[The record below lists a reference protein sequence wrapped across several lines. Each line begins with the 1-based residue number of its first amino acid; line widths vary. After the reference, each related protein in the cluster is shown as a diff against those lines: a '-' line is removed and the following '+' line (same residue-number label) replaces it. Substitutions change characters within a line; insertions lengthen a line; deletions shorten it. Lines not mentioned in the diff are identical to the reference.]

1 MQPRRRGGRL
11 AVTGIMRRRRRA
23 TLAAATLVAAL
34 LIAGVAL
41 ALAQS
46 QRDARRT
53 LDQRFS
59 SGSGTAAALVQTI
72 VDQAYANDAAMARR
86 TLASRRLQPAALDA
100 ARSRLGASAILIADA
115 RGRVVGASPAGAQRG
130 AGPGDHLR
138 QALAGRPAI
147 SATLRSGG
155 RDVFEVAVPYRSQAG
170 RRVLLVSTP
179 TSELQQVL
187 APYLRR
193 IPGIGRQRAYI
204 LDHRHGDAREVDSHP
219 TAPPD
224 RALHERLR
232 GGPPT
237 AHGTYA
243 GGARAFSSVA
253 IPHTPW
259 ILVRT
264 TSAASLYAPVEGWNK
279 DLPWALL
286 AALVA
291 AGGVLVA
298 MALRAWRSADR
309 ARQASEAKSAFLA
322 SMSHEIRTP
331 MTTVMGFSEMLVQ
344 GRLGELSD
352 EQQEIVGHIHTSSQ
366 HLDRLLSEVLD
377 LARVEEGRMHFAPQ
391 DVRPHLLV
399 EEVVQGMGGLAR
411 DREIALAADAP
422 DVGLH
427 RLDPHRFKQVL
438 YNLIANA
445 VKFTEAGGEVTV
457 RLRRDAAQ
465 ELALDVI
472 DTGVG
477 IPAED
482 LDRIFLPFEQG
493 ARRNGG
499 AGLGLAISRRIV
511 DAQGGRIS
519 VRSQPGQ
526 GSTFRV
532 ELPPDR
538 DRDPDPDPDPVGHA

>member
-1 MQPRRRGGRL
+1 
-11 AVTGIMRRRRRA
+11 
-23 TLAAATLVAAL
+23 
-34 LIAGVAL
+34 
-41 ALAQS
+41 
-46 QRDARRT
+46 
-53 LDQRFS
+53 
-59 SGSGTAAALVQTI
+59 
-72 VDQAYANDAAMARR
+72 
-86 TLASRRLQPAALDA
+86 
-100 ARSRLGASAILIADA
+100 
-115 RGRVVGASPAGAQRG
+115 
-130 AGPGDHLR
+130 
-138 QALAGRPAI
+138 
-147 SATLRSGG
+147 
-155 RDVFEVAVPYRSQAG
+155 VPYRSQAG

-179 TSELQQVL
+179 ASELQQVL

-204 LDHRHGDAREVDSHP
+204 LDHRHGDAREVDSRP
-219 TAPPD
+219 GAPFD

-279 DLPWALL
+279 DLAWALL

-291 AGGVLVA
+291 AGGVVVA
-298 MALRAWRSADR
+298 LALRAWRSADR

-377 LARVEEGRMHFAPQ
+377 LARVEEGRMQFAPQ

-422 DVGLH
+422 DVGVH

-472 DTGVG
+472 DTGIG

-538 DRDPDPDPDPVGHA
+538 DREPDPDPVGHA

>member
-1 MQPRRRGGRL
+1 
-11 AVTGIMRRRRRA
+11 
-23 TLAAATLVAAL
+23 
-34 LIAGVAL
+34 
-41 ALAQS
+41 
-46 QRDARRT
+46 
-53 LDQRFS
+53 
-59 SGSGTAAALVQTI
+59 
-72 VDQAYANDAAMARR
+72 
-86 TLASRRLQPAALDA
+86 
-100 ARSRLGASAILIADA
+100 
-115 RGRVVGASPAGAQRG
+115 
-130 AGPGDHLR
+130 
-138 QALAGRPAI
+138 
-147 SATLRSGG
+147 
-155 RDVFEVAVPYRSQAG
+155 
-170 RRVLLVSTP
+170 
-179 TSELQQVL
+179 
-187 APYLRR
+187 
-193 IPGIGRQRAYI
+193 
-204 LDHRHGDAREVDSHP
+204 
-219 TAPPD
+219 
-224 RALHERLR
+224 
-232 GGPPT
+232 
-237 AHGTYA
+237 
-243 GGARAFSSVA
+243 
-253 IPHTPW
+253 
-259 ILVRT
+259 
-264 TSAASLYAPVEGWNK
+264 
-279 DLPWALL
+279 
-286 AALVA
+286 
-291 AGGVLVA
+291 
-298 MALRAWRSADR
+298 
-309 ARQASEAKSAFLA
+309 
-322 SMSHEIRTP
+322 
-331 MTTVMGFSEMLVQ
+331 MGFSEMLVQ

-472 DTGVG
+472 DTGIG

-538 DRDPDPDPDPVGHA
+538 DREPDPDPDPVGHA